1 MKYVGNGVRPKGWS
15 MYTIHKLPVFVELL
29 CTVQCISTH
38 LCFNKKKY
46 LNDGQSDDLNKSA
59 VII

>member
-38 LCFNKKKY
+38 LCFNKKKV
-46 LNDGQSDDLNKSA
+46 LKWWTEW
-59 VII
+59 